1 MPSNAQKANQM
12 REKLP
17 FASIIVLN
25 YNGKEYLENCF
36 LSLQELD
43 YPKDRFELIIVD
55 NGSTDGSVDF
65 VHHRFSNIKIIQNEK
80 NLGFAGGNNEGIK
93 KSRGDIFILLNNDT
107 TVDKSCLREL
117 IKIMSNDEKMKIGG
131 CKILYPDKKTIQ
143 HAGGIILPNGLTN
156 HYGNGEIDTGQYDE
170 VKDVDYVTGAAIA
183 IKRSLLDELGYL
195 DDGYFPI
202 YFEEVEYCYKARKLG
217 YRVIYIPSSIV
228 YHYESM
234 TTKKFSYGFFYKY
247 HKNRLRFILKNYTL
261 LQLLKLFIPYEIK
274 WIKDDRPVDQIKP
287 LIKACMV
294 NLIWLPKTLLDRW
307 RAKNV

>member
-195 DDGYFPI
+195 DHGYFPI

-228 YHYESM
+228 FHYESM

-287 LIKACMV
+287 LIKAYMV